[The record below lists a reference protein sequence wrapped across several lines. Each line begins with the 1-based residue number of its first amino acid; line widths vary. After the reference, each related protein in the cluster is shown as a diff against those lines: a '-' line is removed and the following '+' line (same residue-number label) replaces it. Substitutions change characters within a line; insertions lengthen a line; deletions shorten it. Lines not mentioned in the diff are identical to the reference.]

1 MAKTLLALA
10 AALLA
15 AMTVLASAA
24 EAGSRKDRGY
34 GGVRGYGGPLGV
46 GPDFGASSKS
56 YSPKRSTKKRT
67 YTRTKKRKARP
78 AKKVDTAKTTPID
91 VETEDENS
99 AISAASVKTNETI
112 VENAVETET
121 KPKDKPRTT
130 KNVDCKKFFPSVGM
144 TLTVTC
150 E

>member
-1 MAKTLLALA
+1 MAKTLLAIA
-10 AALLA
+10 IAFFG
-15 AMTVLASAA
+15 AMTVFAPAA
-24 EAGSRKDRGY
+24 EACISCEYVPEVLNSTSKSNN
-34 GGVRGYGGPLGV
+34 P
-46 GPDFGASSKS
+46 SKS
-56 YSPKRSTKKRT
+56 YKSKRSTKKRT

-78 AKKVDTAKTTPID
+78 AKKVDTAKTPPID

-112 VENAVETET
+112 VENAVETKT

-144 TLTVTC
+144 TLSVTC
-150 E
+150 K

>member
-15 AMTVLASAA
+15 AMTVFTSAA
-24 EAGSRKDRGY
+24 EACLSCEY
-34 GGVRGYGGPLGV
+34 VPEVLNS
-46 GPDFGASSKS
+46 PSKS
-56 YSPKRSTKKRT
+56 YNPSKSYKSKRSSKKRT

-78 AKKVDTAKTTPID
+78 AKNVDTAKSTPID

-99 AISAASVKTNETI
+99 AISAASEEANETVVETAVKTET
-112 VENAVETET
+112 T
-121 KPKDKPRTT
+121 PKDKPRTT
-130 KNVDCKKFFPSVGM
+130 KNVGCKKFFPSVGM
-144 TLTVTC
+144 TLSVTC

>member
-46 GPDFGASSKS
+46 GPDFGDSSKS

-99 AISAASVKTNETI
+99 AISAASVETNET
-112 VENAVETET
+112 AVKTET

-130 KNVDCKKFFPSVGM
+130 KKVGCKKFFPSVGM

>member
-1 MAKTLLALA
+1 MAKTLLAITIA
-10 AALLA
+10 FFG
-15 AMTVLASAA
+15 AMTVFAPAA
-24 EAGSRKDRGY
+24 EACISCEYVPEVLNSTSKSNN
-34 GGVRGYGGPLGV
+34 P
-46 GPDFGASSKS
+46 SKS
-56 YSPKRSTKKRT
+56 YKSKRSTKKRT

-78 AKKVDTAKTTPID
+78 AKKVDTAKTPPID
-91 VETEDENS
+91 VETEDKNS
-99 AISAASVKTNETI
+99 AISAASVKTNATI

-130 KNVDCKKFFPSVGM
+130 KNVGCKKFFPSVGM

>member
-15 AMTVLASAA
+15 AMTVFTSAA
-24 EAGSRKDRGY
+24 EACLSCEY
-34 GGVRGYGGPLGV
+34 VPEVLNS
-46 GPDFGASSKS
+46 PSKS
-56 YSPKRSTKKRT
+56 YNPSKSYKSKRSSKKRT

-78 AKKVDTAKTTPID
+78 AKNVDTAKSTPID

-99 AISAASVKTNETI
+99 AISAASEETNET
-112 VENAVETET
+112 VVETAVKTET
-121 KPKDKPRTT
+121 TPKDKPRTT
-130 KNVDCKKFFPSVGM
+130 KNVGCKKFFPSVGM
-144 TLTVTC
+144 TLSVTC

>member
-10 AALLA
+10 VALLA
-15 AMTVLASAA
+15 AMTVLASAV
-24 EAGSRKDRGY
+24 EAGSSKGRGY
-34 GGVRGYGGPLGV
+34 GGALGV
-46 GPDFGASSKS
+46 GPNFGAPSKS
-56 YSPKRSTKKRT
+56 YSPKSSTKKRT

-99 AISAASVKTNETI
+99 AISAASGQTNETV
-112 VENAVETET
+112 VENSVKIET
-121 KPKDKPRTT
+121 KPNDKPRTT
-130 KNVDCKKFFPSVGM
+130 KNVGCKKFFPSVGM

>member
-1 MAKTLLALA
+1 MAKTILAFA
-10 AALLA
+10 IAFFG
-15 AMTVLASAA
+15 AMTVFASAA
-24 EAGSRKDRGY
+24 EACVSCEY
-34 GGVRGYGGPLGV
+34 VPEVLNS
-46 GPDFGASSKS
+46 PSKS
-56 YSPKRSTKKRT
+56 YGAKRPTKKRT

-99 AISAASVKTNETI
+99 AISAASVETNET
-112 VENAVETET
+112 AVKTET

-130 KNVDCKKFFPSVGM
+130 KKVGCKKFFPSVGM

>member
-1 MAKTLLALA
+1 MAKTILALA
-10 AALLA
+10 AALFA

-24 EAGSRKDRGY
+24 EAGSSKG
-34 GGVRGYGGPLGV
+34 RGYGGPLGV
-46 GPDFGASSKS
+46 GPNFGAPSKS

-78 AKKVDTAKTTPID
+78 AKKVDTAETTPID

-99 AISAASVKTNETI
+99 AISAASVETNET
-112 VENAVETET
+112 AVKTET

-130 KNVDCKKFFPSVGM
+130 KKVGCKKFFPSVGM

>member
-10 AALLA
+10 AALLT

-24 EAGSRKDRGY
+24 EAGSSKG
-34 GGVRGYGGPLGV
+34 RGYGGPLGV

-99 AISAASVKTNETI
+99 AISAASVETNESV

-130 KNVDCKKFFPSVGM
+130 KKVGCKKFFPSAGM